1 MGRRRIPT
9 HKKKIQCSVSLP
21 LSVVEEIDS
30 MTSRRS
36 QWIHTAIQQ
45 RIDQSNDI
53 QEASLK
59 QLLGLATTSRFQS
72 LMTAQEWAILDS
84 IYRRLI

>member
-1 MGRRRIPT
+1 MVRRRIPT

-36 QWIHTAIQQ
+36 QWIHAAIQQ
-45 RIDQSNDI
+45 RIDQSSDI
-53 QEASLK
+53 DDLTLK
-59 QLLGLATTSRFQS
+59 QLLGRATTSRFKS
-72 LMTAQEWAILDS
+72 LITTEEWIILDS
-84 IYRRLI
+84 IYRRLL